1 MEENSELKAEWK
13 DIKGFEG
20 LYQVFCEEHT
30 DKTEIR
36 VRSLDRVVVDKNGVS
51 RQLKGKELTPLKEEI
66 GSHTYYTY
74 TLCKNGVERNY
85 SAYSLAGNSHVKV
98 HKGTIVRELEFCEA
112 TFEYEYLSDKYVE
125 YDDIFITCKLR
136 IGDKTRDVW
145 ESKHQITLDE
155 FKSLV
160 GPEVKIKD
168 VSKAEYWFWRDIK
181 EDKEMLGRIKRM
193 SQAGSEV
200 ATKHLDKEDWVRR
213 FLYEGNACGSNDF
226 FNNGEW
232 NLSFHA
238 TGKCGEYGSG
248 EGICGE
254 GHSYIYIDGVIEEPE
269 FCENDAILAIEGYK
283 GDTRIWLYIH
293 YGENY
298 YKFIDGVEE
307 TSEQIQEGPDG
318 F

>member
-1 MEENSELKAEWK
+1 MEENNELKTEWK

-20 LYQVFCEEHT
+20 LYQVFCKEHT
-30 DKTEIR
+30 DKAEIR

-51 RQLKGKELTPLKEEI
+51 RKLKGKELKPLKNEY
-66 GSHTYYTY
+66 GMDMY
-74 TLCKNGVERNY
+74 TLCKNGVERIY
-85 SAYSLAGNSHVKV
+85 SACLLAENRHVTV
-98 HKGTIVRELEFCEA
+98 RKGTIVRELRFYCEA
-112 TFEYEYLSDKYVE
+112 TFEYEYLSDSYVE

-168 VSKAEYWFWRDIK
+168 VDRACYRFWHDAKELDKMVDQIKSMSK
-181 EDKEMLGRIKRM
+181 
-193 SQAGSEV
+193 AGSEV
-200 ATKHLDKEDWVRR
+200 ATKHLDGKKWERR
-213 FLYEGNACGSNDF
+213 LLYEGHIWGTNDF
-226 FNNGEW
+226 YKGGEW

-238 TGKCGEYGSG
+238 NGKCGEYGCN
-248 EGICGE
+248 EGMFGG
-254 GHSYIYIDGVIEEPE
+254 GHTCIYIDGVIEEPE
-269 FCENDAILAIEGYK
+269 FCENDAIMAIEGYK
-283 GDTRIWLYIH
+283 GQTQIYLFVY

-298 YKFIDGVEE
+298 YKFIDAVEE
-307 TSEQIQEGPDG
+307 TSEQIQEGSDG